1 MGRDPEGWTL
11 MPAEQLTGFRSERWL
26 HVPFDPPVAVDGHVV
41 TSLATPKPCVAS
53 YVAALA

>member
-1 MGRDPEGWTL
+1 